1 MVHVMQVKKKN
12 IPGFSSIFIV
22 LFNFLGIC
30 LPKNIFD
37 LFQTDS
43 NTTSGTYVSR
53 FIAEIDQLDVPSRL
67 TNSSTKQ
74 SVGGS
79 FPAVTNGFG
88 EGELSSV
95 SSMSDIS
102 MNSKRSRWIG
112 RHNQGSCLQCC
123 RSSINN
129 AVPNRTVD
137 GSNDS
142 GPRRK
147 ISNQSSLLQLSD
159 ISFNSL
165 NSPESMFSEE
175 YMADKWLEQNQ
186 TAISTILRH
195 VQRMANPVWSKQ
207 SKMALLEM
215 KQKHPQSFQDIC
227 LYSEVCR
234 ALSSN
239 TYRLYARRFLQEL
252 FLDLDFDTFNSESS
266 DIIARKEK
274 ELLSLA
280 AGSTDCVDNGRT
292 NGGDENVSTTEHI
305 YANIKTHNRAP
316 QLASVYETSVEN
328 LAESVG
334 KLKHL
339 DTQNH
344 WRAPGFDYNAMQMD
358 VLRDSA
364 MKMVYDEQLRDPNF
378 IEIWLVDKTK
388 TLEECVRLFGKP
400 KQYSVNAIPQRGW
413 RYDASRNAFN
423 NAAMTTFDWD
433 YDSVACVFR
442 KGRRDEA
449 TTTKATAAHR
459 NSDCSAGVDDSKNEA
474 NIQLM
479 RPRFNTLEL
488 DLSCT
493 KNRFPISDR
502 RKQIEQQVKC
512 SDKLSLVPF
521 EWVYDAS
528 DNTFKRSSYE
538 LANRSSV
545 PTTPVSCDTS
555 LFCEK
560 RLGPSKSEAFL
571 SQNQQP

>member
-1 MVHVMQVKKKN
+1 M
-12 IPGFSSIFIV
+12 IV
-22 LFNFLGIC
+22 LFHFLGIC

-43 NTTSGTYVSR
+43 NLTGGTYVSR
-53 FIAEIDQLDVPSRL
+53 CIAEIDQLDVPSRM
-67 TNSSTKQ
+67 TNSSAKQ

-79 FPAVTNGFG
+79 FPAGTNGFG

-112 RHNQGSCLQCC
+112 RHNQGSCLHCC
-123 RSSINN
+123 RSSSNN
-129 AVPNRTVD
+129 TVPNRTTDVN
-137 GSNDS
+137 NDL

-165 NSPESMFSEE
+165 NSPESMFSDE
-175 YMADKWLEQNQ
+175 YMSDKVTGN
-186 TAISTILRH
+186 ILRH

-252 FLDLDFDTFNSESS
+252 FLDLDFDSFNSESS
-266 DIIARKEK
+266 DIIGRKEK
-274 ELLSLA
+274 ELISTT
-280 AGSTDCVDNGRT
+280 AGSTDCVDSGRT
-292 NGGDENVSTTEHI
+292 NGGDENVSNAEHI

-328 LAESVG
+328 LAESIG

-339 DTQNH
+339 DAQNH
-344 WRAPGFDYNAMQMD
+344 WRVSGTDYNAIHME

-364 MKMVYDEQLRDPNF
+364 MKMVYDEQLRDPGL
-378 IEIWLVDKTK
+378 IEIWLADKTK
-388 TLEECVRLFGKP
+388 TLEECVMLFGKP

-423 NAAMTTFDWD
+423 NAAMTTFDWV

-442 KGRRDEA
+442 KCNRDEA
-449 TTTKATAAHR
+449 TSTTKATKTHR
-459 NSDCSAGVDDSKNEA
+459 NSDCSAGVEESKNEA
-474 NIQLM
+474 NVQLM

-512 SDKLSLVPF
+512 SDKLSLVQF
-521 EWVYDAS
+521 EWVYNAS
-528 DNTFKRSSYE
+528 DNTFKRSSYNE

-545 PTTPVSCDTS
+545 PTTPVSCDAS

-560 RLGPSKSEAFL
+560 RFGPSKSEAYL